1 MGRFRATLIA
11 WGPLGIFAAALI
23 ESAGVPSPSGTDALI
38 LLVTIA
44 RPDSAF
50 LCAVL
55 AVLGSMIGSAI
66 FHQIVSK
73 GGEKLLNKQTA
84 SPRKAKLRAWFLR
97 YGLASVFVCAL
108 VPIPVMPLKVMALS
122 ACALGVSRTR
132 YLGVMLA
139 ARIPRYGAMAYLG
152 AQLGENSNAWLK
164 DHLWHMGI
172 ISVALF
178 AALYALLKFS
188 ETPGVSQGTTSPP
201 PVIAP

>member
-1 MGRFRATLIA
+1 VGRFRDTLIA

-44 RPDSAF
+44 RPESAF
-50 LCAVL
+50 LCAAL

-66 FHQIVSK
+66 FHGIVST
-73 GGEKLLNKQTA
+73 GGERLLNKQTA
-84 SPRKAKLRAWFLR
+84 SPRKVKLRAWFLR

-132 YLGVMLA
+132 YLAVMLA

-172 ISVALF
+172 GSLILF
-178 AALYALLKFS
+178 IALYGLLKFS
-188 ETPGVSQGTTSPP
+188 ETRQPR
-201 PVIAP
+201 VIAP

>member
-1 MGRFRATLIA
+1 MGRFRETLIA

-44 RPDSAF
+44 RPDSAL
-50 LCAVL
+50 LCAAL
-55 AVLGSMIGSAI
+55 AVLGSLIGCAI
-66 FHQIVSK
+66 FHAIVSK
-73 GGEKLLNKQTA
+73 GGEKLLNERTA
-84 SPRKAKLRAWFLR
+84 SPRGKKLRAWFLR

-132 YLGVMLA
+132 YLAVMLA
-139 ARIPRYGAMAYLG
+139 ARVPRYGAMAYLG

-164 DHLWHMGI
+164 AHLWHMGAG
-172 ISVALF
+172 SLVLF
-178 AALYALLKFS
+178 IALYALLRAS
-188 ETPGVSQGTTSPP
+188 EKRQPA
-201 PVIAP
+201 VILP

>member
-1 MGRFRATLIA
+1 MGRLRTILVA

-38 LLVTIA
+38 LLVTIS
-44 RPDSAF
+44 RPDSAL

-55 AVLGSMIGSAI
+55 AIVGSLIGSAI

-73 GGEKLLNKQTA
+73 GGEKLLNQQTA

-132 YLGVMLA
+132 YLAVMLA

-164 DHLWHMGI
+164 SHLWHMGG
-172 ISVALF
+172 VALALF
-178 AALYALLKFS
+178 VGLYALLKFS
-188 ETPGVSQGTTSPP
+188 EKRQST
-201 PVIAP
+201 AA

>member
-1 MGRFRATLIA
+1 MGRLKATLVA
-11 WGPLGIFAAALI
+11 WGPFGIFAAALI

-44 RPDSAF
+44 RPDSAV
-50 LCAVL
+50 LCAAL
-55 AVLGSMIGSAI
+55 AVIGSLIGSAI
-66 FHQIVSK
+66 FHALVSK
-73 GGEKLLNKQTA
+73 GGEKLLAQKTA
-84 SPRKAKLRAWFLR
+84 SPRGAKLRSWFAR

-132 YLGVMLA
+132 YLLVMLA

-164 DHLWHMGI
+164 SHLWQMGGI
-172 ISVALF
+172 ALALF
-178 AALYALLKFS
+178 IGLFALLKFS
-188 ETPGVSQGTTSPP
+188 EKRQPATV
-201 PVIAP
+201 

>member
-1 MGRFRATLIA
+1 VGRFRETLIA
-11 WGPLGIFAAALI
+11 WGPLGVFAAALI

-44 RPDSAF
+44 NPSSAL

-55 AVLGSMIGSAI
+55 AVLGSLIGSAI

-73 GGEKLLNKQTA
+73 GGEKLLAKQTA
-84 SPRKAKLRAWFLR
+84 SPRKAKFRAWFHR

-122 ACALGVSRTR
+122 ACALGVSRER

-152 AQLGENSNAWLK
+152 AKLGENSTVWLK
-164 DHLWHMGI
+164 SHLWHMGVGAVI
-172 ISVALF
+172 LF
-178 AALYALLKFS
+178 VALYALLKFS
-188 ETPGVSQGTTSPP
+188 EKHQPT
-201 PVIAP
+201 AA

>member
-1 MGRFRATLIA
+1 MGRFRETLIA

-44 RPDSAF
+44 RPDSAL

-55 AVLGSMIGSAI
+55 AILGSLIGSAI
-66 FHQIVSK
+66 FHAIVSK
-73 GGEKLLNKQTA
+73 GGEKLLNQKTA
-84 SPRKAKLRAWFLR
+84 SPRGAKLRSWFQR

-132 YLGVMLA
+132 YLAVIAA

-164 DHLWHMGI
+164 AHLWHMGI
-172 ISVALF
+172 GSLILF
-178 AALYALLKFS
+178 IALYGLLKVS
-188 ETPGVSQGTTSPP
+188 EKRQTA
-201 PVIAP
+201 VIVP